1 MFNSNLIHF
10 LKWSHILIRT
20 RFFFKHESPLPV
32 FEEYRLFLAGYLKR
46 LIVDGY
52 LIILDGIKIAS
63 TGRKLAVRLQ
73 DFALSINLSYLF
85 FLAEKYAI
93 GGELAM
99 DRTLTYK
106 NTEVSYPFDSLRNY
120 PFMG

>member
-1 MFNSNLIHF
+1 MSIGFYTLY
-10 LKWSHILIRT
+10 ILIRA
-20 RFFFKHESPLPV
+20 RIFFKHESPLLV
-32 FEEYRLFLAGYLKR
+32 FEKDRLALTGYLKR

-63 TGRKLAVRLQ
+63 TGRKLAIRLQ
-73 DFALSINLSYLF
+73 DFALSINLSYLY

-93 GGELAM
+93 GGKLAM

-106 NTEVSYPFDSLRNY
+106 NTEVSYPLDSLRNY

>member
-1 MFNSNLIHF
+1 M
-10 LKWSHILIRT
+10 LIRA
-20 RFFFKHESPLPV
+20 RFFFKHESPLLV
-32 FEEYRLFLAGYLKR
+32 FEKYRLVLTGYLKR
-46 LIVDGY
+46 LTVDGY

-63 TGRKLAVRLQ
+63 TGRKLDVRLQ

-85 FLAEKYAI
+85 FLAEKYTI

-99 DRTLTYK
+99 SRTLIYK
-106 NTEVSYPFDSLRNY
+106 NTEVSHPFDSLRNY